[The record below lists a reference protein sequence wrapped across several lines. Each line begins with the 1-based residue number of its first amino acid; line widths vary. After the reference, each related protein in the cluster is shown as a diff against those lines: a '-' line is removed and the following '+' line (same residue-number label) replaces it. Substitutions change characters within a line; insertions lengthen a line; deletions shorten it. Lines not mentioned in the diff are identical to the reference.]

1 MKRPEER
8 DEFFDMDRTG
18 VIQALAVWQEAGVP
32 AKGVTFRMG
41 WAIHQY
47 IKSVTSNAPTLTNE
61 DQSLTRLYPNED
73 ERAIAQA
80 ERTRAVAI
88 IAERFNFTEWKDHP
102 DYAEFSLLLALIQH
116 DIEGR

>member
-8 DEFFDMDRTG
+8 DEFFDMDRQG

-47 IKSVTSNAPTLTNE
+47 IKYVTSNPPSVPVE
-61 DQSLTRLYPNED
+61 DKPLDELYPNEQ
-73 ERAIAQA
+73 ERAIAQR

-88 IAERFNFTEWKDHP
+88 IADRFTFTEWKDHP

-116 DIEGR
+116 HIEGK

>member
-1 MKRPEER
+1 MKKTLER
-8 DEFFDMDRTG
+8 DEFFDMDRQG

-47 IKSVTSNAPTLTNE
+47 IKYVTSNPAVPVDSTPLGELYENE
-61 DQSLTRLYPNED
+61 EHRQIAQK
-73 ERAIAQA
+73 ERA
-80 ERTRAVAI
+80 RAVAI
-88 IAERFNFTEWKDHP
+88 IADRFNFTEWKDHP

-116 DIEGR
+116 DIEAK